1 LLTLAHG
8 DLAAAPKL
16 LRTIAQHN
24 LVDLGDLGRLPCAG
38 VYADVLKSGR
48 VGLGDPV
55 RIAD

>member
-8 DLAAAPKL
+8 DLAAAPEL

-24 LVDLGDLGRLPCAG
+24 LVDLGDFGRLPCAG